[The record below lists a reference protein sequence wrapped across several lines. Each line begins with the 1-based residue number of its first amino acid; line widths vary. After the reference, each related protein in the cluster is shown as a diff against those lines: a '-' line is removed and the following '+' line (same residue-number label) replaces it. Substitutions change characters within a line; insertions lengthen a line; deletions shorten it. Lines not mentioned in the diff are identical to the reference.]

1 MINCNYNYY
10 QKSLKKKSIQF
21 EEWKSCKKLITTG
34 CHQWCLCG
42 KTWINQCLSIY
53 CRMCTEINS
62 SSKKVLSNY
71 AHTCYTNQNKC
82 KQPRHADRST
92 NCLINHM
99 HVCAHFIHLTMMR
112 ESDLVSLNFYW
123 ELKISKAFYWTSSTS
138 AGHAQKLS
146 FNFHDALLTLVRV
159 WNWPKFKNLS
169 LSLVKI
175 IKKFALQWF
184 LNNNGKIRRISLIN
198 KP

>member
-1 MINCNYNYY
+1 M
-10 QKSLKKKSIQF
+10 L
-21 EEWKSCKKLITTG
+21 KKLITTI

-42 KTWINQCLSIY
+42 KTWINQCSSLCIVVY
-53 CRMCTEINS
+53 TEINS
-62 SSKKVLSNY
+62 SSIKVLWNC

-92 NCLINHM
+92 NCLINRM
-99 HVCAHFIHLTMMR
+99 HVLISFISR
-112 ESDLVSLNFYW
+112 WCEKESDPVSLNFSW

-159 WNWPKFKNLS
+159 RHWPNFKKGP

-175 IKKFALQWF
+175 IKKNHITMIF
-184 LNNNGKIRRISLIN
+184 K
-198 KP
+198 